1 MKGYKHT
8 VRFLITLLLLLSCD
22 EPKVNKNMSYDKVN
36 SQSDDKLTEIAFD
49 NISHDFGEIQEGDI
63 VETVFEF
70 TNTGTKDLFISHA
83 VGSCGCTVPNY
94 PKNIPIKP
102 GESGEIEINFDSS
115 NMPNLQSKLI
125 KVFANIPS
133 GSVFLRIQAFVEP
146 KK

>member
-22 EPKVNKNMSYDKVN
+22 EPKVNKNMSDDKVN
-36 SQSDDKLTEIAFD
+36 TQSDDKLTEIAFD
-49 NISHDFGEIQEGDI
+49 NIFHDFGEIKEGDI
-63 VETVFEF
+63 VETIFEF

-115 NMPNLQSKLI
+115 NMPNIQSKLI

-133 GSVFLRIQAFVEP
+133 GSVFLRIQALVEP

>member
-22 EPKVNKNMSYDKVN
+22 EPKVNKNISDDKVN
-36 SQSDDKLTEIAFD
+36 SQSDDKLTQIAFD
-49 NISHDFGEIQEGDI
+49 NIFHDFGEIKEGDI
-63 VETVFEF
+63 VETIFEF

-115 NMPNLQSKLI
+115 NMPNIQSKLI

-133 GSVFLRIQAFVEP
+133 GSVFLRIQALVEP

>member
-22 EPKVNKNMSYDKVN
+22 EPKVNKNISDDKVN
-36 SQSDDKLTEIAFD
+36 SQSDDKLTQIAFD
-49 NISHDFGEIQEGDI
+49 NIFHDFGEIQEGDI

-115 NMPNLQSKLI
+115 NMPNIQSKLI

-133 GSVFLRIQAFVEP
+133 GSVFLRIQALVEP

>member
-22 EPKVNKNMSYDKVN
+22 EPKVNKNMSDDKVN
-36 SQSDDKLTEIAFD
+36 TQSDDKLTEIAFD
-49 NISHDFGEIQEGDI
+49 NIFHDFGEIKEGDI
-63 VETVFEF
+63 VETIFEF

-133 GSVFLRIQAFVEP
+133 GSVFLRIQALVEP